1 MTYLQLTL
9 SKIKTFYTAHS
20 FSASNAD
27 FQKVI
32 QDWLFLMCLHE
43 LLWHRNDILYLQYCF
58 SLLTGFAFK
67 TWIKSKL
74 CVLWYSL
81 LMHNF
86 SQTKQIP
93 FESAVWYSVIVV
105 WRFYICNTKC
115 LNKGILVYFYIYYI
129 ILCQTSHIWSA
140 GKVWSFLQQP
150 QGPSSPTHLQSPPSQ
165 LCLARESK
173 YL

>member
-27 FQKVI
+27 FQNVI

-43 LLWHRNDILYLQYCF
+43 LLWHRNDILYLQYYF
-58 SLLTGFAFK
+58 LLLTGLAVK
-67 TWIKSKL
+67 TWIESKL

-81 LMHNF
+81 LMHNI

-105 WRFYICNTKC
+105 WRFYICNRRDYC
-115 LNKGILVYFYIYYI
+115 VRHHIFGQQGRCDRFSSSHRARPVRH
-129 ILCQTSHIWSA
+129 TSSLRPHNCAWPGSRNTY
-140 GKVWSFLQQP
+140 SC
-150 QGPSSPTHLQSPPSQ
+150 SP
-165 LCLARESK
+165 
-173 YL
+173 